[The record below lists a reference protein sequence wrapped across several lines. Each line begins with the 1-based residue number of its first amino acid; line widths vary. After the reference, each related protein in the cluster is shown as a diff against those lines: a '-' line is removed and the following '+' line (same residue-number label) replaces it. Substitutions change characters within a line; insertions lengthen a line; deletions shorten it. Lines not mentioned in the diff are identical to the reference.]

1 MRLDRKLEGI
11 ILGGAIGLVAG
22 LGMYTF
28 IYAKGASYLT
38 NNPAACANC
47 HIMQEHYDGWIKSS
61 HRSVAGCND
70 CHTPSGFIAKYA
82 AKASNGFWH
91 SFAFT
96 TGRFHEP
103 LQIKQHNR
111 EITENACRT
120 CHQEIVGSIDGAH
133 AAKGDAQLSCIR
145 CHNSVGHM
153 R

>member
-1 MRLDRKLEGI
+1 MRLNKVEGSI
-11 ILGGAIGLVAG
+11 IGVAIGLIAG

-47 HIMQEHYDGWIKSS
+47 HIMQEHYDGWVKAS

-70 CHTPSGFIAKYA
+70 CHTPQNFAGKYL

-103 LQIKQHNR
+103 LQIKEHNR
-111 EITENACRT
+111 EITENACRH
-120 CHQEIVGSIDGAH
+120 CHQDIVSNLDGAH
-133 AAKGDAQLSCIR
+133 AAKGEAQLSCIR
-145 CHNSVGHM
+145 CHNSVGHQ